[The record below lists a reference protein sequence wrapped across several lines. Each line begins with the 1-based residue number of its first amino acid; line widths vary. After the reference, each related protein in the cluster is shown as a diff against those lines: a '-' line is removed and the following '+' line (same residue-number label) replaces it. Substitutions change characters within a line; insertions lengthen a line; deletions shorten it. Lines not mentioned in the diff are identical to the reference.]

1 MEEILKLLKTLPK
14 EYLQVII
21 LELMKD
27 QKISYEDI
35 TKSYVEYLDMLR
47 KGQSEAYQELQY
59 KVVELWSGTKKDRD
73 QKLKDIMHYLLDKGR
88 INTTHEDIDKHKWE
102 YDKRRTYKETFG
114 ISIECRNMCWH
125 AP

>member
-14 EYLQVII
+14 EYLHVII

-88 INTTHEDIDKHKWE
+88 INTTHEDIDKHK
-102 YDKRRTYKETFG
+102 
-114 ISIECRNMCWH
+114 
-125 AP
+125 

>member
-35 TKSYVEYLDMLR
+35 TQAYIEYLNMLR
-47 KGQSEAYQELQY
+47 KGQSEAYMELQS
-59 KVVELWSGTKKDRD
+59 KVVTMWSGTKKDRNN
-73 QKLKDIMHYLLDKGR
+73 KLADIMHYLLDKGR
-88 INTTHEDIDKHKWE
+88 INTTHEAIDKHK
-102 YDKRRTYKETFG
+102 
-114 ISIECRNMCWH
+114 
-125 AP
+125 

>member
-35 TKSYVEYLDMLR
+35 TQAYVEYLDMLR
-47 KGQSEAYQELQY
+47 KGTTEKFLTLQSKMVSMYTGN
-59 KVVELWSGTKKDRD
+59 VKDRKE
-73 QKLKDIMHYLLDKGR
+73 KLKDIMHWLLDNGS
-88 INTTHEDIDKHKWE
+88 INTTHEDIDKHK
-102 YDKRRTYKETFG
+102 
-114 ISIECRNMCWH
+114 
-125 AP
+125 

>member
-1 MEEILKLLKTLPK
+1 MEEILKALKSLPK

-35 TKSYVEYLDMLR
+35 TQAYVQYLNMLR
-47 KGQSEAYQELQY
+47 KGQSEAYLELQS
-59 KVVELWSGTKKDRD
+59 KIVTMWSGTKKDRD

-88 INTTHEDIDKHKWE
+88 INSTHEAIDKHK
-102 YDKRRTYKETFG
+102 
-114 ISIECRNMCWH
+114 
-125 AP
+125 

>member
-35 TKSYVEYLDMLR
+35 TQAYVEYLNMLR
-47 KGQSEAYQELQY
+47 KGTSEKFLTLQSKLVSMYTGN
-59 KVVELWSGTKKDRD
+59 VKDRKD
-73 QKLKDIMHYLLDKGR
+73 KLKDVMHWLLDNGS
-88 INTTHEDIDKHKWE
+88 INTTHEEIDKPK
-102 YDKRRTYKETFG
+102 
-114 ISIECRNMCWH
+114 
-125 AP
+125 

>member
-1 MEEILKLLKTLPK
+1 MEEILKALKTLPK

-35 TKSYVEYLDMLR
+35 TQAYVEYLDMLR
-47 KGQSEAYQELQY
+47 KGQSEAYMELQN
-59 KVVELWSGTKKDRD
+59 KVVTMWSGTKKDRD

-88 INTTHEDIDKHKWE
+88 INTTHQDINKHK
-102 YDKRRTYKETFG
+102 
-114 ISIECRNMCWH
+114 
-125 AP
+125 

>member
-1 MEEILKLLKTLPK
+1 MEQILKALKTLPK

-47 KGQSEAYQELQY
+47 KGTSEKFLTLQS
-59 KVVELWSGTKKDRD
+59 KIVSMWCGSVKDRR
-73 QKLKDIMHYLLDKGR
+73 KEFKDIMHWLLDNGS
-88 INTTHEDIDKHKWE
+88 INTTHEAIDKHK
-102 YDKRRTYKETFG
+102 
-114 ISIECRNMCWH
+114 
-125 AP
+125 

>member
-1 MEEILKLLKTLPK
+1 MEEILKTLKALPK

-47 KGQSEAYQELQY
+47 KGQSEAYLELQY
-59 KVVELWSGTKKDRD
+59 KVVDMWSGAKKDRD
-73 QKLKDIMHYLLDKGR
+73 RKLNEIMHYLLDKGR
-88 INTTHEDIDKHKWE
+88 INTTHEKIDN
-102 YDKRRTYKETFG
+102 R
-114 ISIECRNMCWH
+114 
-125 AP
+125 

>member
-35 TKSYVEYLDMLR
+35 TQAYVEYFNMLR
-47 KGQSEAYQELQY
+47 KGQSKEYNELIG
-59 KVVELWSGTKKDRD
+59 KVLTMWCGTKKDRD
-73 QKLKDIMHYLLDKGR
+73 KNIKDIMHYLLDKGR
-88 INTTHEDIDKHKWE
+88 INTTHEAIDKRK
-102 YDKRRTYKETFG
+102 
-114 ISIECRNMCWH
+114 
-125 AP
+125 